1 MLEII
6 IMVSLVNFMCQNL
19 NIVFEI
25 NITTENNS
33 CQVYLTFLFFCL
45 DTKETKSQGCF
56 IFLTP
61 KLHKI
66 SKHKK
71 LAFVTQTPI

>member
-1 MLEII
+1 
-6 IMVSLVNFMCQNL
+6 MVSLVNFMCQNL

-45 DTKETKSQGCF
+45 DTKETKSQARLLRRGQGF
-56 IFLTP
+56 SF
-61 KLHKI
+61 
-66 SKHKK
+66 S
-71 LAFVTQTPI
+71 